1 MNINEI
7 DVKHYH
13 SIRNNV
19 SDLIKQMS
27 EKFDNEGVLVLDIA
41 PQVHKGVKEF
51 FHKSKI
57 ETLDIDENSESTYIC
72 DICENNSN
80 LIEDEKY
87 DIIFI
92 TEVLEHTNNP
102 FDAVTELYRMVK
114 KNGIVVS
121 TTPFNFRIHNPL
133 PDNWRFT
140 EYGLRVLFKN
150 FDSVEISEL
159 TDENRFLMPI
169 HYTLIAKK

>member
-1 MNINEI
+1 MNISEI

-19 SDLIKQMS
+19 SDLIKKMS
-27 EKFDNEGVLVLDIA
+27 EEFDNENLLVLDIA

-57 ETLDIDENSESTYIC
+57 ETLDIDELSNCTYIC
-72 DICENNSN
+72 DICKNNSEI
-80 LIEDEKY
+80 IEDEKY
-87 DIIFI
+87 DVIFI

-102 FDAVTELYRMVK
+102 FDAVNELFRMVK

-140 EYGLRVLFKN
+140 EHGLRVLFQK
-150 FDSVEISEL
+150 FESVEVSEL
-159 TDENRFLMPI
+159 EDKNRFLMPI

>member
-1 MNINEI
+1 MNISEI

-19 SDLIKQMS
+19 SDLIKKMS
-27 EKFDNEGVLVLDIA
+27 EEFDNENLLVLDIA

-51 FHKSKI
+51 FHKSNI
-57 ETLDIDENSESTYIC
+57 ETLDIDKNSNCTYIC
-72 DICENNSN
+72 DICKNNSN
-80 LIEDEKY
+80 CIEDEKY
-87 DIIFI
+87 DVIFI

-140 EYGLRVLFKN
+140 EYGLRVLFQK
-150 FDSVEISEL
+150 FESVEISEL
-159 TDENRFLMPI
+159 EDENRFLMPI